1 MGKGRLPSYT
11 EGEVRDYLAQRL
23 QTNHLRRRPQTQS
36 TDGVALARTSRIAGM
51 HWSIEPT
58 KKTSGVLTVLC
69 KIAQLYSVVPR
80 YEPINPAD
88 TTLRHADPPYR
99 CKLSHSA
106 IAPTAPP
113 YLAPS
118 RSRVRLTTV
127 TIAPTSIAP
136 CPISYHPL
144 YVPRKTGF
152 ETRTNILSNVGL
164 LTCSRLVVDYPDITV

>member
-1 MGKGRLPSYT
+1 
-11 EGEVRDYLAQRL
+11 
-23 QTNHLRRRPQTQS
+23 
-36 TDGVALARTSRIAGM
+36 M

-118 RSRVRLTTV
+118 PGGHESDSRLS
-127 TIAPTSIAP
+127 IAPTSIAP
-136 CPISYHPL
+136 YPISYHPL
-144 YVPRKTGF
+144 YVPSKTRF
-152 ETRTNILSNVGL
+152 ETRTNILSNLGL
-164 LTCSRLVVDYPDITV
+164 LTFSRLVVDYPDITV